1 VGDPIIGFTGRTGLF
16 PENMSHAINCKP
28 DEATLYLTI
37 KNEHGNVC
45 LLVIHLNEWQ
55 HLEHSIGKAYRS

>member
-37 KNEHGNVC
+37 KNEHGVTCASLSYTSTNG
-45 LLVIHLNEWQ
+45 NT
-55 HLEHSIGKAYRS
+55 